1 MNNGRKETLNI
12 GKLMRDNTTMRV
24 GKDAIAEM
32 ISYIEDLI
40 SGNLMPNAEEN
51 ARISGRKTIME
62 EDIIRAK
69 DRC

>member
-40 SGNLMPNAEEN
+40 SGNLMPNAEES
-51 ARISGRKTIME
+51 AQRYGRKTIME